1 MVIVTL
7 GELDTQDHTS
17 IDETFLGWVFTVV
30 ITIITIIMMTKTQN
44 PQNLNLKV
52 SRKEYPLNQVGPLLQ
67 IIQPVEVVFQ
77 KAFPIDQMHH
87 HLTIQE
93 AKKVFQG
100 VYLVDP
106 AEGHLHLTAQE
117 AKAFQEASRV
127 RALISL

>member
-1 MVIVTL
+1 M
-7 GELDTQDHTS
+7 
-17 IDETFLGWVFTVV
+17 
-30 ITIITIIMMTKTQN
+30 ITNSKSSKSEPKSFSKRIPTKSSGSSSSNNSASGSSFSKT
-44 PQNLNLKV
+44 
-52 SRKEYPLNQVGPLLQ
+52 
-67 IIQPVEVVFQ
+67 
-77 KAFPIDQMHH
+77 FPIDQMHH
-87 HLTIQE
+87 HLAIQE